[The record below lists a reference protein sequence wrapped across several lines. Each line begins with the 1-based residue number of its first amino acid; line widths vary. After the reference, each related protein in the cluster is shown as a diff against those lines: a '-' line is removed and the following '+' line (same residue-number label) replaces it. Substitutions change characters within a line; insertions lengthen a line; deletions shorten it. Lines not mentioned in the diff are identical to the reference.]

1 MTGESVEEM
10 VVVVQIP
17 VALIGP
23 LQALFV
29 PLAAL
34 FALQLVPL
42 HSALGWLY
50 GAPGPLYDVLGWLYG
65 APGWLYG
72 ALGLL

>member
-1 MTGESVEEM
+1 MSGESVEEM

-29 PLAAL
+29 PLVPL
-34 FALQLVPL
+34 FALQPVP
-42 HSALGWLY
+42 LY
-50 GAPGPLYDVLGWLYG
+50 GALDSLYGALGPLYDVLDSL
-65 APGWLYG
+65 
-72 ALGLL
+72 